1 MDGMSWALLL
11 IYFGAWSATPLL
23 FGELTPPWLVVAA
36 AYALGHYYEMTRK
49 GHCALSADASALPLA
64 LLAAIV
70 VAVFALESSEQLL
83 ALGKGFVIAFGVGHL
98 LAFALVALYSALF
111 ERG

>member
-23 FGELTPPWLVVAA
+23 FGEITPPWLIVAG

-64 LLAAIV
+64 LVTALVVGFAVLDNGEALFYWGRDLIV
-70 VAVFALESSEQLL
+70 
-83 ALGKGFVIAFGVGHL
+83 AFGLGHL
-98 LAFALVALYSALF
+98 LAFAGVALYSTLF